1 MRGIPERGWLTWQDG
16 SGKADTSID
25 PPAIFEYANDPKVT
39 AVRFSFFRQISIRR
53 DCRPSKLNNMPT
65 NAGDSNDTR

>member
-1 MRGIPERGWLTWQDG
+1 MRGISERGWLTWQDD
-16 SGKADTSID
+16 SGKADTGID

-53 DCRPSKLNNMPT
+53 DLPLLKTQQYADKRR
-65 NAGDSNDTR
+65 GF